1 MESDRNNASE
11 AGLAAVQT
19 TDKNVSEVFV
29 TICSNIKEEKSSV
42 YRYWFVNAE
51 SILIMPSNYFVQ
63 LLVCGRKKV

>member
-19 TDKNVSEVFV
+19 TDKNVSKVFV

-42 YRYWFVNAE
+42 YRYCFVNAE
-51 SILIMPSNYFVQ
+51 SILIMPSNCFVQ